1 MLTAGQG
8 SVEYHQRPALL
19 SSFPLYQV
27 CDDRQLPWSRVCN
40 DPQQVKDLSSILTN
54 PDFPTRHKKSIVG
67 HTANNTPALTRWTLA
82 SWLEPSSLTS
92 VHIKGRLCGSRIC
105 RSLWRSGAP
114 GEILEQHQD
123 FWGACSCHQLP
134 YQVTWFKS
142 GGGASGGAEDH
153 SQDARQVPQG
163 GYFHFLCQYLLCDS
177 VVLYFYNISISCPIF
192 LQISGDVSGF
202 DCILVDDMVGVTES
216 FHFSPNSLEKTI
228 LRGS

>member
-1 MLTAGQG
+1 MLHST
-8 SVEYHQRPALL
+8 YHQRPALL

-40 DPQQVKDLSSILTN
+40 DPQQVKDLLTILTN
-54 PDFPTRHKKSIVG
+54 QDFPPRHKKSIVG

-92 VHIKGRLCGSRIC
+92 VHVKGRLCGSRIC
-105 RSLWRSGAP
+105 RSLWRPGAP

-123 FWGACSCHQLP
+123 FWGAWSCHQLP

-163 GYFHFLCQYLLCDS
+163 GHFHFLCRSLLITQQNF
-177 VVLYFYNISISCPIF
+177 LYFQKFKCANSDIIYVHIRKFEYKSTYSNDTF
-192 LQISGDVSGF
+192 LF
-202 DCILVDDMVGVTES
+202 RNRF
-216 FHFSPNSLEKTI
+216 FHPLPLFL
-228 LRGS
+228 